1 MSVKV
6 RQKFLWSK
14 VLNLQ
19 EWFFYMSE
27 LQMKKIS
34 KWKIVSYTHIP
45 HIQKKKKEE
54 KDKTFLSG

>member
-1 MSVKV
+1 MSDKV

-19 EWFFYMSE
+19 ERLFYMSE

-45 HIQKKKKEE
+45 HTQKKKEE